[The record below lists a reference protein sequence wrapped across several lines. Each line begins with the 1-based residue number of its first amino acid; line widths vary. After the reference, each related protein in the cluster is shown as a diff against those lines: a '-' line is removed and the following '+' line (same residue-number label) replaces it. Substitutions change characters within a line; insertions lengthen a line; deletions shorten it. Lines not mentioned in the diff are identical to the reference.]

1 MSLTSHQGCKSF
13 QISFWASWDWKLF
26 FSNKPPSTS
35 FSRAKDAMQIPISK
49 RLEASNVFLFMKLL
63 KKLFDYLNLLLKF
76 SLLN

>member
-35 FSRAKDAMQIPISK
+35 FSRANDAMQISK